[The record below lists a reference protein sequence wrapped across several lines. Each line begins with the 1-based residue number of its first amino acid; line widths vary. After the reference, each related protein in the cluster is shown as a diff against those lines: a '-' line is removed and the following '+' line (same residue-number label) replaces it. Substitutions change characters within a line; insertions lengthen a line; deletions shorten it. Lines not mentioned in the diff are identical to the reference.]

1 MVATQRER
9 FPSHPNVDESLF
21 GTRGQATHRSGS
33 SRNAGK
39 AIAAAHVVS
48 KADLRR
54 MKGEAV
60 IVTEQKLA
68 EMQLQ
73 KEKELEITREISMKR
88 KKKMIEKELRE
99 HREKL
104 ALEGELEA
112 EKAAHLSESDKVQHQ
127 HLDSVKRINSL
138 AQRASA
144 FMVREEQIRNKE
156 DRAHFEKAYSRHF
169 EDRMEVDRV
178 NELAR
183 RREQNEIDR
192 EKRIEA
198 RRMLEVQ
205 IAERERLKIREEEA
219 KALEAQKIIEKYKKY
234 EKEDQEKV
242 EARREH
248 VRRTVIEVAKTNAQ
262 IKEMKIKMKE
272 RERRDELV
280 AAMYLRKKAK
290 EEEIKFKEEERLKVK
305 KEERTAKLRAQ
316 QEKVQDKRAAQDE
329 LRAKR
334 AYEAKE
340 MAARQ
345 KAKDEIEWRRT
356 NAQYILSERKKQE
369 EFKRAQRNSET
380 LSDKRAADRA
390 RRQAEEENARRREVA
405 KLQHE
410 EKMKYQAS
418 LNRQIADNEQKRE
431 RESVFQQAEGA
442 LGKKKIL
449 KEKIVVD
456 KIRKETIQRLRREG
470 VKDQYLVELM
480 QEET

>member
-1 MVATQRER
+1 
-9 FPSHPNVDESLF
+9 
-21 GTRGQATHRSGS
+21 
-33 SRNAGK
+33 
-39 AIAAAHVVS
+39 
-48 KADLRR
+48 
-54 MKGEAV
+54 
-60 IVTEQKLA
+60 
-68 EMQLQ
+68 MQLQ
-73 KEKELEITREISMKR
+73 KESELEKTREISMKR
-88 KKKMIEKELRE
+88 KKKMMEKELQVRE

-112 EKAAHLSESDKVQHQ
+112 EKAAHLSESDVVQHQ

-156 DRAHFEKAYSRHF
+156 DRSNFENSYSRHF
-169 EDRMEVDRV
+169 EDRMEIDRV
-178 NELAR
+178 TELAR

-219 KALEAQKIIEKYKKY
+219 KALEAQKIIEKYKRY

-290 EEEIKFKEEERLKVK
+290 EEEIKFKEEERLKKK

-345 KAKDEIEWRRT
+345 RTKDEIEWRRT
-356 NAQYILSERKKQE
+356 NTQYILSERKKQE
-369 EFKRAQRNSET
+369 EFKRTQRNSEIVN
-380 LSDKRAADRA
+380 DKRSADRA
-390 RRQAEEENARRREVA
+390 RREAEEENARRQTAA

-410 EKMKYQAS
+410 EKKKYQAS

-442 LGKKKIL
+442 LGKKKVL